1 MMRTTPHRRLRSAA
15 WILAVVL
22 AFGGIVEAGP
32 AVLCVGD
39 DGHSDVENSL
49 AGCCVLVTDE
59 ADQLNST
66 AKMAGRPGCDDCVD
80 LGLDKNSLTVVKKL
94 LPTPEVTMLRVS
106 LTRGGSK
113 GAFAPAAARNI
124 DHESL
129 TTALSSIV
137 LLI

>member
-1 MMRTTPHRRLRSAA
+1 MRTTQHRRLRGTA
-15 WILAVVL
+15 WILAVAL
-22 AFGGIVEAGP
+22 AFCGIAEAGP
-32 AVLCVGD
+32 AVLCVGN
-39 DGHSDVENSL
+39 DGHSDVEYSL
-49 AGCCVLVTDE
+49 AGCCVLETDE

-66 AKMAGRPGCDDCVD
+66 AKMAGRTGCDDCVD
-80 LGLDKNSLTVVKKL
+80 LGLDQNSLTVGKKL
-94 LPTPEVTMLRVS
+94 LPTPEVTMLRVT

-124 DHESL
+124 DRESL

>member
-1 MMRTTPHRRLRSAA
+1 MMAILTSSTAWPGAA
-15 WILAVVL
+15 L
-22 AFGGIVEAGP
+22 
-32 AVLCVGD
+32 
-39 DGHSDVENSL
+39 
-49 AGCCVLVTDE
+49 LVTDE
-59 ADQLNST
+59 ADQLNTT

-113 GAFAPAAARNI
+113 GGFAPAAARNI